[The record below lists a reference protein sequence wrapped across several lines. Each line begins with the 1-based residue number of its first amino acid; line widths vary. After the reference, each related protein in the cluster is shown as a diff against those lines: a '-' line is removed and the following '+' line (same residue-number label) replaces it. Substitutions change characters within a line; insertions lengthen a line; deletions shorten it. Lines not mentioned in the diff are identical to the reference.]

1 MDLMTRKYNL
11 IEQLFAIKKE
21 SVLEALEITLKK
33 EREAIEEISDMNKK
47 ILDNRLDS
55 YNNSPNDLLNWNDV
69 KENW

>member
-1 MDLMTRKYNL
+1 MTRKYNL